1 MPDAPAQNAKSA
13 NALTAGHWIGIATI
27 AIAAFSAVLGWGL
40 SEHNARLANV
50 DARTT
55 RLVEGQGHLQGD
67 IKATNERLNGLEQR
81 LDERLEGLERRL
93 EERLNGVEQRVNDRL
108 SRIET
113 NIERLLELHIGAATP
128 QGAAPAAE

>member
-1 MPDAPAQNAKSA
+1 MPDAPAQNAKNA
-13 NALTAGHWIGIATI
+13 KALTAGHWIGIATI
-27 AIAAFSAVLGWGL
+27 AIAVLGAVLGWGL

-55 RLVEGQGHLQGD
+55 SLVEGQGQLQGD

-81 LDERLEGLERRL
+81 LDERL
-93 EERLNGVEQRVNDRL
+93 

-128 QGAAPAAE
+128 QPATPAGE